1 METKT
6 TIVRNALRDQLK
18 KCKDAPGEEMRR
30 YERCI
35 LLGMVTAFK
44 ITDDIDVIEA
54 HNYLVEIVNM
64 IDIEK

>member
-30 YERCI
+30 YERGI